1 MFQVQQ
7 LHKSIK
13 PHLLRRMKEEDVHK
27 LPPKLETIVRVELS
41 PLQKDIYRRI
51 LTQNF
56 STLAS
61 SSMAPTLHSSG
72 LSLSRSLYLLE
83 SMADAFHLSV
93 NILDHGQAAVY
104 VYLSG
109 FSGQLDPLETLS
121 PKH

>member
-13 PHLLRRMKEEDVHK
+13 PHLLRRMKKDVHK
-27 LPPKLETIVRVELS
+27 LPPKMETIVRVELS

-61 SSMAPTLHSSG
+61 SSMAPTLPSSC
-72 LSLSRSLYLLE
+72 LSPSRSLYLLE
-83 SMADAFHLSV
+83 SIVDASHLSV

-104 VYLSG
+104 VHLSG
-109 FSGQLDPLETLS
+109 FSGQLDPHETLN
-121 PKH
+121 PKR